1 MNTTDARIVTA
12 VRAAQIGLSTF
23 PYDPD
28 GRYTGRPKK
37 PLVKWTQFRTR
48 PAPESEWVAWVR
60 RWPDCNIGLITG
72 GARNRFV
79 LDFDTVTDYAV
90 WVSEIGEWFIEH
102 TLVIATGRGYHVH
115 FDCDQPTGNGF
126 TATHPNGSKVE
137 IKATGNFVAIP
148 PSVHHTGRRYRVVN
162 KMPALTVATV
172 GGVLGGFGRLCPPI
186 TLPLP
191 KSPTEAKT
199 GQIERIKAGVKIEH
213 LCHVVGK
220 PDSQGRVSAMCPLPQ
235 HGGDD
240 HHSFWVNVN
249 EQVCACR
256 KCTPFGTWDVIN
268 LYGAMHGLDN
278 AGAIAALSKLVNAG

>member
-1 MNTTDARIVTA
+1 MTVDARILTA

-48 PAPESEWVAWVR
+48 PAPESDWQSWVR

-90 WVSEIGEWFIEH
+90 WVSEIGEWFINH

-115 FDCDQPTGNGF
+115 FDCDQPTGPGF
-126 TATHPNGSKVE
+126 TATHPNGASVE

-148 PSVHHTGRRYRVVN
+148 PSLHHSGRRYRVVN
-162 KMPALTVATV
+162 KMPALPVASLD
-172 GGVLGGFGRLCPPI
+172 GVLGGFGRLRPQ
-186 TLPLP
+186 LPLP
-191 KSPTEAKT
+191 MPKT
-199 GQIERIKAGVKIEH
+199 PIGAINGAIDKIKAGVKIEH
-213 LCHVVGK
+213 LCHVVSQ
-220 PDSQGRVSAMCPLPQ
+220 PDSSGRVSALCPLPQ

-240 HHSFWVNVN
+240 HHSFWINLP
-249 EQVCACR
+249 QQICACR

-268 LYGAMHGLDN
+268 LYAAIHGLDN
-278 AGAIAALSKLVNAG
+278 AGAIAQMLKIVGEVK